1 VLGTLRDVAV
11 LAAGIG
17 LFVVC
22 LVGAGV
28 LLNVNRSLNVLHGML
43 ENSDRELRRTLP
55 EVRETAQRINQMVG
69 QVNYRVQAADQLV
82 TTTGAVVNTWRQRV
96 RDAVR
101 TPWAGIRSIFESRRR
116 KSEGIGHDGRD
127 FGHAWEEE
135 RR

>member
-1 VLGTLRDVAV
+1 MLGTLRDVGL

-22 LVGAGV
+22 LVGARV
-28 LLNVNRSLNVLHGML
+28 LLNVNRSLNVLHGIL

-82 TTTGAVVNTWRQRV
+82 TTTGAVVNNWRQRV

-101 TPWAGIRSIFESRRR
+101 APLARIRSVFEGRR
-116 KSEGIGHDGRD
+116 KTAGAGHAGRD
-127 FGHAWEEE
+127 LGHAWEEE
-135 RR
+135 RT